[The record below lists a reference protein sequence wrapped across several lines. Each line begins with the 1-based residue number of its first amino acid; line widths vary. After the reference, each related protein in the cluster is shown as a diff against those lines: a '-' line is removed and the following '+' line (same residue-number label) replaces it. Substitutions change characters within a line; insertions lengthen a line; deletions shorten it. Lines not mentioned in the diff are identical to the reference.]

1 MKKEL
6 IEGIRA
12 GIPIGL
18 GYFAVSLAVGLYWA
32 QAGFTP
38 LTSIIFSATSFSS
51 TGEFASISIMAA
63 SGGLVE
69 LALTAALVNLRYLLM
84 SASLSQRLPKN
95 VGIGA
100 RFAIALGVTDEI
112 YAINI
117 GRKNLTAA
125 HYLGSIMLPITGWSA
140 GTFIGALAGDAL
152 PASLKAAAGILLYAM
167 FVAIIVPP
175 IMGSSRVA
183 IVAAIAAGVS
193 VILAYA
199 PVVSLLAF
207 GWRVII
213 ATLLAAGV
221 GATFF
226 PLSADSRC
234 CEGVQ

>member
-1 MKKEL
+1 M
-6 IEGIRA
+6 RA

-38 LTSIIFSATSFSS
+38 LASIIFSATSFSS

-63 SGGLVE
+63 RGGLIE

-84 SASLSQRLPKN
+84 SASLSQRLPKSA
-95 VGIGA
+95 GTGA
-100 RFAIALGVTDEI
+100 RLAIALGVTDEI

-117 GRKNLTAA
+117 GRKNLTVA
-125 HYLGSIMLPITGWSA
+125 HYLGSIVLPISGWSA

-167 FVAIIVPP
+167 FVAIVVPP

-183 IVAAIAAGVS
+183 IVAAIAGGVS
-193 VILAYA
+193 VVLAYA
-199 PVVSLLAF
+199 PVVNLLAF

-213 ATLLAAGV
+213 ATLLAAGI

-226 PLSADSRC
+226 PISADSRY
-234 CEGVQ
+234 CEEAE